1 MGVVHGHEHGLNQ
14 GRGYEA
20 FESVLSLD
28 VLDGELGLHFVG
40 QGVLVHVQ
48 SSDAKSDIVFKLR
61 REPFLHHVVAAL
73 HVEVVESARVPSQ
86 QIVGI
91 LGNERYPK
99 QAAQVVGAGSSGDPG

>member
-48 SSDAKSDIVFKLR
+48 SSDAKS
-61 REPFLHHVVAAL
+61 EPFLHHVVAAL
-73 HVEVVESARVPSQ
+73 HVEVVESARVLSQ

>member
-1 MGVVHGHEHGLNQ
+1 MLSLENDFFMLGPAEMISFRCSLFLLSQ
-14 GRGYEA
+14 KLWIFLY
-20 FESVLSLD
+20 SLD

-73 HVEVVESARVPSQ
+73 ESKTQNIQQSQ
-86 QIVGI
+86 NGKLV
-91 LGNERYPK
+91 YF
-99 QAAQVVGAGSSGDPG
+99 QVFLNLVLKI

>member
-1 MGVVHGHEHGLNQ
+1 MILPDSWSDAQCGTFLLRQH
-14 GRGYEA
+14 
-20 FESVLSLD
+20 
-28 VLDGELGLHFVG
+28 
-40 QGVLVHVQ
+40 VLVHVQ

-73 HVEVVESARVPSQ
+73 HVEVVESVRVPSQ

>member
-1 MGVVHGHEHGLNQ
+1 M
-14 GRGYEA
+14 A
-20 FESVLSLD
+20 STALSLA
-28 VLDGELGLHFVG
+28 VLNGELGLHFVG